1 MNAKHICASTILAVT
16 VASHAATVNI
26 SFNAY
31 DQAAQSTPY
40 YSHFSISSDTGVPG
54 WYGSGDGIP
63 QVVGI
68 VNLYDSGWGF
78 SATGNSS
85 YHVMTR
91 IDTSPNVPRALR
103 SVGWHQ
109 YSFSFN
115 TLSNQMQIAMDGSV
129 IQSGAYAQPVNWFMF
144 NFNGRSQE
152 SLMDDFVVSY
162 DGNVVYEQDFDTAS
176 LDSAW
181 VVTRQDSGG
190 YVTSGDTS
198 NPRTGVGALALGNRP
213 TGIAFDLRTVPEPG
227 VALLSVLGAC
237 VGIARRRRTLA

>member
-1 MNAKHICASTILAVT
+1 MSAKHICASTILAVT
-16 VASHAATVNI
+16 VASQAATVNI
-26 SFNAY
+26 SFYGY

-40 YSHFSISSDTGVPG
+40 YSHFSISSDLGVPR

-85 YHVMTR
+85 SHVMTR
-91 IDTSPNVPRALR
+91 IDTSPNAPRALR

-109 YSFSFN
+109 YSFSLN
-115 TLSNQMQIAMDGSV
+115 TLTNQMQILMDGNV
-129 IQSGAYAQPVNWFMF
+129 MQSGAYAQPVNWFMF
-144 NFNGRSQE
+144 NFNGFSQE

-162 DGNVVYEQDFDTAS
+162 DGNVFYQQGFDTAS

-181 VVTRQDSGG
+181 IVTRQDSGG

-213 TGIAFDLRTVPEPG
+213 NGIAFDLRSVPEPS
-227 VALLSVLGAC
+227 VAFFAVLG
-237 VGIARRRRTLA
+237 VGFGIARRRRTDR

>member
-1 MNAKHICASTILAVT
+1 MNAKHICASTILALT
-16 VASHAATVNI
+16 VASQAAIVNI
-26 SFNAY
+26 SFYGY
-31 DQAAQSTPY
+31 DQAAQNTPY

-63 QVVGI
+63 HVVGV

-85 YHVMTR
+85 FHVMSR
-91 IDTSPNVPRALR
+91 IDTSSNAPRALR

-109 YSFSFN
+109 YSFSLN
-115 TLSNQMQIAMDGSV
+115 TLTNQMQILMDGNV

-144 NFNGRSQE
+144 NFNGFSQE

-162 DGNVVYEQDFDTAS
+162 DGNVVYEQGFDSAS

-198 NPRTGVGALALGNRP
+198 NPRTGAGAMALGGRP
-213 TGIAFDLRTVPEPG
+213 SGIAFDLRTVPEPTTAILS
-227 VALLSVLGAC
+227 ALGLVTLCAT
-237 VGIARRRRTLA
+237 RRRS

>member
-16 VASHAATVNI
+16 AASQAATVNI
-26 SFNAY
+26 SFYAY

-40 YSHFSISSDTGVPG
+40 YSHFSTSSDTGVPG
-54 WYGSGDGIP
+54 WYGSGDGVP
-63 QVVGI
+63 QVVSI

-115 TLSNQMQIAMDGSV
+115 TLSNQMQILMDGNV

-144 NFNGRSQE
+144 NFNGHSQE

-162 DGNVVYEQDFDTAS
+162 DGNVVYQQGFDTAS
-176 LDSAW
+176 LDPAW
-181 VVTRQDSGG
+181 VVTRRDSGG

-198 NPRTGVGALALGNRP
+198 RPHSGAGALALGSNVS
-213 TGIAFDLRTVPEPG
+213 GIAFDLRTVPEPG
-227 VALLSVLGAC
+227 VAIFTVLGAC
-237 VGIARRRRTLA
+237 AGIARRRRILA

>member
-16 VASHAATVNI
+16 AASHAATVNI
-26 SFNAY
+26 SFYAY
-31 DQAAQSTPY
+31 DQAAQNTPY

-115 TLSNQMQIAMDGSV
+115 TLTNQMQIAMDGSV
-129 IQSGAYAQPVNWFMF
+129 IQSGAYAQAVNWFMF
-144 NFNGRSQE
+144 NFNGNSQE

-162 DGNVVYEQDFDTAS
+162 DGNIVYQQAFDTAS

-198 NPRTGVGALALGNRP
+198 NPRTGAGAMALGGRP
-213 TGIAFDLRTVPEPG
+213 SGIAFDLRTVPEPTTAILS
-227 VALLSVLGAC
+227 ALGLVTLCAT
-237 VGIARRRRTLA
+237 RRRS